1 MFFLVTHLNPEAIQ
15 EPTKS
20 RLFITKDIPIAQ
32 GNYKSF
38 RALCLEQATE
48 TNIFFTI
55 ISQTPSACH
64 LCVYQIAIVYW
75 QCM

>member
-1 MFFLVTHLNPEAIQ
+1 MTHLNPEAIQ

-20 RLFITKDIPIAQ
+20 RLITTKDIPIAQ
-32 GNYKSF
+32 GIT
-38 RALCLEQATE
+38 RVLGALCHEQATE

-55 ISQTPSACH
+55 ISQTPRECH
-64 LCVYQIAIVYW
+64 LCMYQIAIVYW

>member
-1 MFFLVTHLNPEAIQ
+1 MTHLNPEAIQ
-15 EPTKS
+15 VPTKS
-20 RLFITKDIPIAQ
+20 RLFTTKDIPIAQ
-32 GNYKSF
+32 GINYKSF

-75 QCM
+75 QFM